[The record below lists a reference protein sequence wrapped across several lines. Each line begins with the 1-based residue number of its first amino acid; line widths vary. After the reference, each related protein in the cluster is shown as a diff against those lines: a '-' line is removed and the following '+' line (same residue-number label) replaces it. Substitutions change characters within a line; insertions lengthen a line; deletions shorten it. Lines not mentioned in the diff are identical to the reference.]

1 MDILRSLRFLEV
13 TAMRTYLDT
22 SGMDDLCAALLSLE
36 TKEEAARFLRDLCTL
51 QELKAI
57 SQRYQVAKLLHS
69 ECRYAEIVE
78 KTGASTATISR
89 VNRSLGMDGAGGYDI
104 VFSRMEDTVTEQNNG

>member
-1 MDILRSLRFLEV
+1 MLNH
-13 TAMRTYLDT
+13 LDA
-22 SGMDDLCAALLSLE
+22 SGMDDLYAAILSLE

-57 SQRYQVAKLLHS
+57 SQRYQVAKLLH
-69 ECRYAEIVE
+69 EQCRYAEIVE

-104 VFSRMEDTVTEQNNG
+104 VFQRLFGEASENQNG

>member
-1 MDILRSLRFLEV
+1 MLNH
-13 TAMRTYLDT
+13 LDA
-22 SGMDDLCAALLSLE
+22 SGMDDLYAAILSLE
-36 TKEEAARFLRDLCTL
+36 SKEEAARFLRDLCTL

-57 SQRYQVAKLLHS
+57 SQRYQVAKLLH
-69 ECRYAEIVE
+69 EQCRYAEIVE

-104 VFSRMEDTVTEQNNG
+104 VFKRLFGEDPENQNG